1 MKAKHNKKRNTV
13 FLYEA
18 LVRELTKA
26 ITTQNPSRSAT
37 VKNILQEHFR
47 SGKTLFSELGCFSA
61 LSDTRGLDSY
71 TAEKMVFRAKKAY
84 DELSPEDIFS
94 EQSQVIKK
102 INTQLGKEV
111 YDNFVPNYKTY
122 ATIAQIF
129 GTKAPIKSRVLMEK
143 KIIDVMTTS
152 ESSGTGTMKPV
163 DSLVVGQFVK
173 NFNKAYS
180 HLLPEQINL
189 LNKYVL
195 SFGPN
200 VADFQVTM
208 GTELKR
214 IYEEVQQSLESEEVQ
229 SDAEMR
235 ENTQKILSQLDEW
248 DIRDIDDKKLT
259 KVLKLQELVRE
270 YHADAN

>member
-18 LVRELTKA
+18 LVRELTKT

-61 LSDTRGLDSY
+61 LADTRGLDSY

-84 DELSPEDIFS
+84 EELSPEDIFN

-102 INTQLGKEV
+102 INTQLDKEV
-111 YDNFVPNYKTY
+111 YNNFVPNYKTY

-129 GTKAPIKSRVLMEK
+129 GTKAPVKNRVLMEK
-143 KIIDVMTTS
+143 KIIDVMTTN
-152 ESSGTGTMKPV
+152 ESDEQIMKPV

-208 GTELKR
+208 GQELKR
-214 IYEEVQQSLESEEVQ
+214 IYEEVQKSLQSEEVQ
-229 SDAEMR
+229 ADTEMR
-235 ENTQKILSQLDEW
+235 ESTQKILSQLDEW

-270 YHADAN
+270 YHNDAN